1 MARSAAGGR
10 VTKTAFAVAF
20 ALLIAGCSKPAQHNF
35 QTYSDT
41 AVKVDL
47 VKPPADGA
55 PAPAAPPAKP
65 APVQAQGANYLAYEY
80 EYQIITPAGRVDDL
94 SKKHAS
100 LCRQAGPAVC
110 QVLSEQTDTN
120 GRETITARLELR
132 ADPRWLDRFRAQ
144 LSSDA
149 SSVGGR
155 VSRTSTTSEDLTR
168 QIVDSEAM
176 LRSKRALRDRLQ
188 ELVKRPSSGIKD
200 LLATEEA
207 LARVQGEIDAEASE
221 LAVMQGRVQMSKTIL
236 NYQSEAMIAPDG
248 PFAPV
253 AAAATSFF
261 PNLMQ
266 AVGVV
271 ITTLAFV
278 LPFAPVIAGAV
289 FLLLRFRKRRRSR
302 QSPES

>member
-1 MARSAAGGR
+1 MTRSAAGGR
-10 VTKTAFAVAF
+10 VRSTIYVVAF
-20 ALLIAGCSKPAQHNF
+20 ALLIAGCGKPVRPDVH
-35 QTYSDT
+35 TYSDT

-47 VKPPADGA
+47 VKPPA
-55 PAPAAPPAKP
+55 AAPAKP

-80 EYQIITPAGRVDDL
+80 EYQIVTPAGRVDDL

-100 LCRQAGPAVC
+100 LCRQAGPVVC

-207 LARVQGEIDAEASE
+207 LARVQGEIDADASE
-221 LAVMQGRVQMSKTIL
+221 LAVMQGRVQMSKTTL

-302 QSPES
+302 NSSES

>member
-1 MARSAAGGR
+1 MAITL
-10 VTKTAFAVAF
+10 VV
-20 ALLIAGCSKPAQHNF
+20 AGCSKRPQFNSP
-35 QTYSDT
+35 TYEDR

-47 VKPPADGA
+47 VKPPADAAA
-55 PAPAAPPAKP
+55 PAPAAPPPKP
-65 APVQAQGANYLAYEY
+65 APIQTQEANYLAYEY
-80 EYQIITPAGRVDDL
+80 EYQIVTPAGRVDDL

-100 LCRQAGPAVC
+100 LCRQAGAAVC

-144 LSSDA
+144 LGADA

-221 LAVMQGRVQMSKTIL
+221 LAMMQGRVQMSKTIL
-236 NYQSEAMIAPDG
+236 NYQSEAVIAPDG

-253 AAAATSFF
+253 VSAAASFF
-261 PNLMQ
+261 PNLM
-266 AVGVV
+266 AAIGVV

-289 FLLLRFRKRRRSR
+289 FLFRRFRKKRRSR
-302 QSPES
+302 QSSES